1 MIEALI
7 VTAIVGLIWAAAA
20 SVLSQIPAQAAKWEE
35 SSALRQRARVIE
47 LRVGRIVASAGV
59 IEADVDG
66 RVVRVPAIW
75 PRRLGATRPGA
86 AGEVSARAATFF
98 TRDGPQRQL
107 TLLET
112 LAASGG
118 DVAALPRPG
127 CGWATACGL
136 REGDV
141 VLVIAADGA
150 CGLYRVT
157 AAGARI
163 RVDGLMQQGSAS
175 FGDGAAV
182 VPIDIEV
189 ITFDAEERALRRY
202 DGYRSDN
209 VMTGDVRDMS
219 FDWPA
224 GVLADGPFAGS
235 GPLAYDVDQLLLR
248 RVQLSVDLFDATG
261 GSARRSVMSWN
272 AASWR

>member
-35 SSALRQRARVIE
+35 SSAMRQRARVIE
-47 LRVGRIVASAGV
+47 GRVGRIVAAAGV

-66 RVVRVPAIW
+66 RVVRVPGIW

-86 AGEVSARAATFF
+86 AGEVSGSAATFL
-98 TRDGPQRQL
+98 TRNGPQRQL
-107 TLLET
+107 TLLDA

-118 DVAALPRPG
+118 DAAASPRAG
-127 CGWATACGL
+127 CGSAPACGL

-150 CGLYRVT
+150 CGLYRVA

-175 FGDGAAV
+175 FGAGAAV
-182 VPIDIEV
+182 VPIDVEAV
-189 ITFDAEERALRRY
+189 TFDADERALRRY

-209 VMTGDVRDMS
+209 VMTGDVHDMS
-219 FDWPA
+219 FDWPP
-224 GVLADGPFAGS
+224 GVLGDGPFTGS
-235 GPLAYDVDQLLLR
+235 GPLAYDVDQLSLR
-248 RVQLSVDLFDATG
+248 RVQLSVELFDTTG
-261 GSARRSVMSWN
+261 APARRSVMNWN
-272 AASWR
+272 AGSWR